1 MLMNTK
7 VIVPGNDWK
16 YGVGFLVGIIF
27 TIMAISMTAVRYAKK
42 NTKQ

>member
-1 MLMNTK
+1 MNAK

-27 TIMAISMTAVRYAKK
+27 TFMVISMMAIRYTEK
-42 NTKQ
+42 NNKQ

>member
-1 MLMNTK
+1 MNAK

-16 YGVGFLVGIIF
+16 YGVGFLVGILF
-27 TIMAISMTAVRYAKK
+27 TIMAISILAIRYANK